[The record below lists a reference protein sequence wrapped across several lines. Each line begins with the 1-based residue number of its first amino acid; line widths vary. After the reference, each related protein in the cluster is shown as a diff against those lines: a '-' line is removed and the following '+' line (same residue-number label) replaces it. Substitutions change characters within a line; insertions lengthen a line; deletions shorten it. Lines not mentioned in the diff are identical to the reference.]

1 MPSATPPKKAEPNQT
16 LIKEVTRLSERV
28 ATLRKEVIALK
39 RAEKQ
44 FREHLVKE
52 QAKAQTIG
60 AIGKFLYI
68 GVGFAAGLLSA
79 YATFRSL
86 K

>member
-1 MPSATPPKKAEPNQT
+1 MAEPSQT
-16 LIKEVTRLSERV
+16 LIKEVAKLNERLNQLKKDI
-28 ATLRKEVIALK
+28 TALK

-44 FREHLVKE
+44 FAAHLIKQ
-52 QAKAQTIG
+52 QAKVQTIG

-68 GVGFAAGLLSA
+68 ATGFAAGLISA
-79 YATFRSL
+79 YATYKGL